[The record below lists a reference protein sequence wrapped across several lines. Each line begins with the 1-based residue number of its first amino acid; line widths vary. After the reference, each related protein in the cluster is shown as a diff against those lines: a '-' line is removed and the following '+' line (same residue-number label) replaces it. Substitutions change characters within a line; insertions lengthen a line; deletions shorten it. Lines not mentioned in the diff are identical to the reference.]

1 VQALA
6 DGRRSV
12 VPERLQGLPGTR
24 PSVALQESMMH
35 ALRTLLA
42 ALALCVG
49 CFSTSVANA
58 STGTNFS
65 DQWWNPDESGWGAS
79 VLQQADI
86 LFIDVFV
93 YGPDNL
99 PTWYTAAAYFQPQS
113 GRTLFSGDLYVT
125 SGPWFGAF
133 FNPAAVFR
141 RKVGTLQF
149 DASST
154 DFATLTYSVDGV
166 VVSKA
171 IERQLWA
178 YENFTGSY
186 YGGLVYDQGG
196 CLDPNNNG
204 HVEELGPF
212 QINQP
217 GDNTFTLA
225 LQSSFGNCSV
235 TGNYS
240 QLGHMGTVDAN
251 YACSYGINGTMTLY
265 ELERT
270 SAGMTGRFVAQN
282 NACQVAGTLG
292 GVER

>member
-1 VQALA
+1 MAS
-6 DGRRSV
+6 GRRV
-12 VPERLQGLPGTR
+12 TALPAGDPMRILRL
-24 PSVALQESMMH
+24 
-35 ALRTLLA
+35 LLV
-42 ALALCVG
+42 ALALG
-49 CFSTSVANA
+49 SFAWTARA
-58 STGTNFS
+58 SSGTNFS

-79 VLQQADI
+79 MLQQADV
-86 LFIDVFV
+86 LFVDLFV
-93 YGPDNL
+93 YGADGR
-99 PTWYTAAAYFQPQS
+99 PTWFTAAAYFQPQS
-113 GRTLFSGDLYVT
+113 GRVLFSGDLYVT

-133 FNPAAVFR
+133 FNPAAVFA

-149 DASST
+149 EASST

-166 VVSKA
+166 VVSKQ

-186 YGGLVYDQGG
+186 FGGLVYDQSG
-196 CLDPNNNG
+196 CAVASDNG
-204 HVEELGPF
+204 HVEEFGAF
-212 QINQP
+212 QIDHPATNA
-217 GDNTFTLA
+217 FTLS
-225 LQSSFGNCSV
+225 LQSNFGNCTV

-270 SAGMTGRFVAQN
+270 SSGMTGRFIAQN